1 MKPFILLLS
10 ILLIACQPSK
20 PEDVVTD
27 DGRYDTIRE
36 TTDLYMSK
44 LTELKNF
51 NGVVLLKKQGQVIL
65 NKAYNFSSDSASSL
79 FVSEEGQFDL
89 RSVAKLFAKVSLVNL
104 EQDRKLNKE
113 LPLDSFVPDF
123 PRGEEITVQHLMN
136 HSSGLPRELA
146 ENDLKPIDMT
156 PEDVIRLA
164 ASEPLEFEPGTNS
177 QYSNVGYQLL
187 YYIIGRAHGSSF
199 VDYLRDTYFGPLNM
213 THSGS
218 NFDDPKGSKT
228 QYAYGHYLKETDSIV
243 CECSF
248 PDDEMR
254 MGNLYSTTGDLDSFL
269 SSLDSTR
276 HKEIMVDGIISQAGG
291 TRGKRAYVERNFKE
305 DYSIIFLANFDDL
318 PFERLVQD
326 LQNIVMNKEVR
337 IPKEVNRTSTEV
349 TASILKKYEGTY
361 DVIDAGHL
369 MLTIKLQN
377 DSLFLY
383 QKGKN
388 NGVLYPESETV
399 FYGDP
404 SSEESI
410 EFAKDSLGDF
420 YMLVDFQGVQWK
432 GIRVDE

>member
-1 MKPFILLLS
+1 
-10 ILLIACQPSK
+10 
-20 PEDVVTD
+20 
-27 DGRYDTIRE
+27 
-36 TTDLYMSK
+36 
-44 LTELKNF
+44 
-51 NGVVLLKKQGQVIL
+51 
-65 NKAYNFSSDSASSL
+65 
-79 FVSEEGQFDL
+79 
-89 RSVAKLFAKVSLVNL
+89 
-104 EQDRKLNKE
+104 
-113 LPLDSFVPDF
+113 
-123 PRGEEITVQHLMN
+123 
-136 HSSGLPRELA
+136 LA

-164 ASEPLEFEPGTNS
+164 AAEPLEFEPGTNS

-187 YYIIGRAHGSSF
+187 YYTIGRAHGSSF

-228 QYAYGHYLKETDSIV
+228 QYAYGHYFKETDSIV

-369 MLTIKLQN
+369 MLTIKLEN

-410 EFAKDSLGDF
+410 EFAQDSLGDF

-432 GIRVDE
+432 GIRVDK